1 MQTSNPREL
10 ILIGIID
17 NVDQYLEKE
26 IHNYLED
33 LIPECRVRGEWFDFS
48 LIKPFLSTW
57 LNRYNKDFDEGIG
70 FYDKEQ
76 DLLRI
81 VDIFHERRSV
91 DNCSQDMITLKSDG
105 RVQRKGL
112 PRKELDWINKNI
124 SQYIKGSTR
133 ANKNHVDYF
142 GDLIREGDEYFQV
155 DYSATYGTDDKISS
169 NSLKKVYDLID
180 RMGLKTNV
188 ENLKFYLSQ
197 GEKHDTSK

>member
-1 MQTSNPREL
+1 MYRITSS
-10 ILIGIID
+10 
-17 NVDQYLEKE
+17 YCW
-26 IHNYLED
+26 Y
-33 LIPECRVRGEWFDFS
+33 S
-48 LIKPFLSTW
+48 
-57 LNRYNKDFDEGIG
+57 
-70 FYDKEQ
+70 
-76 DLLRI
+76 
-81 VDIFHERRSV
+81 
-91 DNCSQDMITLKSDG
+91 
-105 RVQRKGL
+105 
-112 PRKELDWINKNI
+112 DWINKNI